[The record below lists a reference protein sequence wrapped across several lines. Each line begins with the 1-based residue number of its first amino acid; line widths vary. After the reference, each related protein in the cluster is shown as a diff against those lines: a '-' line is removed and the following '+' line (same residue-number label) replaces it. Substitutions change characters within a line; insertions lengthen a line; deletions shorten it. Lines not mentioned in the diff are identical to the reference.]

1 MAAYI
6 AGYVAKKI
14 KKHFKCHVCNNK
26 IISNDSDVENDK
38 YLKTLSQGGLIIP
51 CVIIPFKDFVC
62 QTFSILELVS
72 PIIEQVTENNSVAA
86 VSNIVLMKLEYGPD
100 DFSCEQHFKQS
111 KSMFVR
117 TITNIFYNNKQKI
130 INQGVREEQIR
141 DFKKRQLEKRYS

>member
-1 MAAYI
+1 MPAYI

-14 KKHFKCHVCNNK
+14 KKHFKCHVRNNK
-26 IISNDSDVENDK
+26 IISNDNDVENDK
-38 YLKTLSQGGLIIP
+38 YLKTLSQGGLFIP
-51 CVIIPFKDFVC
+51 CATFKDVVC

-72 PIIEQVTENNSVAA
+72 PIIEQITENNSVAA

-111 KSMFVR
+111 KAMSVR

>member
-1 MAAYI
+1 MPAYI

-14 KKHFKCHVCNNK
+14 KKHFKCHVRNNK
-26 IISNDSDVENDK
+26 IISNDNDVENDK
-38 YLKTLSQGGLIIP
+38 YLKTLSQGGLFIP
-51 CVIIPFKDFVC
+51 CATFKDVVC

-72 PIIEQVTENNSVAA
+72 PIIEQITENNSVAA

-111 KSMFVR
+111 KAMSVR
-117 TITNIFYNNKQKI
+117 TITNIFYNNNQKI